1 MEPKIMTKEELI
13 KSVNANL
20 TQVNEADLKW
30 IYCYFNEFDEWP
42 ITISDS
48 TEDLKKEEELCPMD

>member
-1 MEPKIMTKEELI
+1 MTKEELI